1 MILCNHVSKQ
11 YVGGSSRIDALN
23 DINLEIE
30 SGQRVAIVGKSGS
43 GKSTL
48 LNLLGALDKPS
59 HGQLTV
65 DGKRLDR
72 LTRAAMA
79 QFRLNSIGIIFQS
92 YHLIPQRTAFGNI
105 ELPLILL
112 GISPSQRK
120 KRVEGVLERVGL
132 SERKQHLPFQLSGGE
147 QQRVAIAR
155 AIVHRPA
162 LILADEPTGNLDRET
177 SKMILHLMLDLFCEL
192 GTTLVLV
199 THDPDLAERVCNRNL
214 QMENGKL
221 FESKQSMEADFVNR

>member
-1 MILCNHVSKQ
+1 MILCNQVSKQ
-11 YVGGSSRIDALN
+11 YVGGSSSIEPFS
-23 DINLEIE
+23 DINLKIE
-30 SGQRVAIVGKSGS
+30 TGQRVAIVGKSGS

-65 DGKRLDR
+65 DGKRLDK
-72 LTRAAMA
+72 LTRAAMS

-112 GISPSQRK
+112 GIQPSLRK
-120 KRVEGVLERVGL
+120 KRVEEVLERVGL

-162 LILADEPTGNLDRET
+162 LILADEPTGNLDRVT
-177 SKMILHLMLDLFCEL
+177 SKMILHLMLELFCEL
-192 GTTLVLV
+192 RTTLVLV
-199 THDPDLAERVCNRNL
+199 THDPDLAERVCNRKF
-214 QMENGKL
+214 QMENARL
-221 FESKQSMEADFVNR
+221 VETTQSTEADLVNR